1 MVLESRATK
10 RILAIFAAEE
20 IEMSLRVTVAVLVNV
35 AAVLSVGC
43 DKQKTPPPPEAPTS
57 SPAPSEPTTS
67 TAPANPTTPGTPTAD
82 TTVDM
87 LLGSGFYSKD
97 SPEYDKVFEIEKL
110 ADRVI
115 LYNNSSQFY
124 IGPGRKKDQGQP
136 VYLKADQLTEYL
148 KPEKKK
154 ALAVVWLDKSIMES
168 TDDVVQV
175 RSGEAMLL
183 LKEIGYRRGIVLG
196 ADPQGIHCLSDK
208 IHEE

>member
-1 MVLESRATK
+1 M
-10 RILAIFAAEE
+10 F
-20 IEMSLRVTVAVLVNV
+20 LRVTVAVLVSL
-35 AAVLSVGC
+35 ATVLSVGC
-43 DKQKTPPPPEAPTS
+43 DRQKTPPPPAAPTS
-57 SPAPSEPTTS
+57 SPARHEPTSQPAATKP
-67 TAPANPTTPGTPTAD
+67 TAPTAD
-82 TTVDM
+82 TTVDIS
-87 LLGSGFYSKD
+87 LGSGYYAKNT
-97 SPEYDKVFEIEKL
+97 PGYDKVFEIEKL
-110 ADRVI
+110 ADRVM
-115 LYNNSSQFY
+115 LYNNSGQFD
-124 IGPGRKKDQGQP
+124 IGPGRKKDRGQP

-183 LKEIGYRRGIVLG
+183 LEEIGYRRGIVLG

>member
-1 MVLESRATK
+1 M
-10 RILAIFAAEE
+10 F
-20 IEMSLRVTVAVLVNV
+20 LRVTVAVLVSL

-57 SPAPSEPTTS
+57 SPAPSEPTSQPAPTEPTTP
-67 TAPANPTTPGTPTAD
+67 TAPAKPTTPTAPTAD
-82 TTVDM
+82 TTFDM
-87 LLGSGFYSKD
+87 SLGSGFYAKNT
-97 SPEYDKVFEIEKL
+97 PEYDKVFEIEKL
-110 ADRVI
+110 ADRVM
-115 LYNNSSQFY
+115 LYNNSSQFD

-175 RSGEAMLL
+175 RSGEVMLL

>member
-1 MVLESRATK
+1 V
-10 RILAIFAAEE
+10 AEE
-20 IEMSLRVTVAVLVNV
+20 IEMFLRVTVVLVSL

-57 SPAPSEPTTS
+57 SPAPSKPTSQPAPTEPTTS
-67 TAPANPTTPGTPTAD
+67 AAPTAD
-82 TTVDM
+82 TVFDM
-87 LLGSGFYSKD
+87 SLGSGFYAKNT
-97 SPEYDKVFEIEKL
+97 PGYDKVFEIEEL
-110 ADRVI
+110 ADRVM
-115 LYNNSSQFY
+115 LYNNSSQFD
-124 IGPGRKKDQGQP
+124 IGPGRKKDRGQP
-136 VYLKADQLTEYL
+136 VYLKADQLTEHL
-148 KPEKKK
+148 KSEKKK

-183 LKEIGYRRGIVLG
+183 LEEIGYRRGIVLG